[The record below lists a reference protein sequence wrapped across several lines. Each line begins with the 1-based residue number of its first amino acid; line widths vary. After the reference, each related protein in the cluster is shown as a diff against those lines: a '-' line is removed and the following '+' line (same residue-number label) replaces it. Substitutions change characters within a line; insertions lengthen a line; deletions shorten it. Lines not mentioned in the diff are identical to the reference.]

1 MSSIISRT
9 CAGGVA
15 AAGTCAGGVWEK
27 PGETAEKSASNA
39 NMPNRT
45 AFKPPAMPRFMTA
58 SDEKSAAWMK
68 QPQHFAMDTRDRC
81 RQQAVGKPYR
91 WLGDTDIAALER
103 SAALAMSG

>member
-1 MSSIISRT
+1 
-9 CAGGVA
+9 
-15 AAGTCAGGVWEK
+15 
-27 PGETAEKSASNA
+27 
-39 NMPNRT
+39 
-45 AFKPPAMPRFMTA
+45 MTA